1 MNNWIDKM
9 EAVIASGRLLNRLNI
24 IDINFINGQDLEVYA
39 ALDKVEKSIGLST
52 IPYLDVDGMI
62 FFYEKPSFNPFT
74 MKDMGFDL
82 DIGWYD
88 ASGQCIKRGTF
99 KAGFEN
105 PIFSPKPYSYVI
117 ETLAGRLP
125 LSDLKVANVKT
136 V

>member
-1 MNNWIDKM
+1 M
-9 EAVIASGRLLNRLNI
+9 EAIIASGKLLKRLNI
-24 IDINFINGQDLEVYA
+24 IDINFINGQTLEVYA
-39 ALDKVEKSIGLST
+39 ALDKIEKSIGLST
-52 IPYLDVDGMI
+52 IPYLDIDGMI
-62 FFYEKPSFNPFT
+62 FFYETPSFNPFT

-88 ASGQCIKRGTF
+88 NAGKCIKRGTF
-99 KAGFEN
+99 KAGFEG
-105 PIFSPKPYSYVI
+105 PLFSPKRYTYVI